1 MCYFY
6 IPPYSLPIKLI
17 LRAFQILTYVVLPLI
32 IRVYELTAKEYI
44 SLKKL
49 FSIVIVV
56 LILSIAARCTAP
68 DVSEGD
74 VLPAPPDQS
83 STAEEDAKDPLEEKA
98 KALLDNMTL
107 EEKAGQLLI
116 VGFPEDTKKEAL
128 QDYIDRLKV
137 SGFILF
143 RRNYTDFD
151 SQYALVRSLKEMNSL
166 KNPLPLFISVDEEGG
181 TVSRLPKGG
190 THFPDARQVGKAG
203 EPGLTYK
210 TGQIIAQELKAAGI
224 NLNFAP
230 VLDIVESRENKLLI
244 RRSYGSTPEVVS
256 LHGTSFIS
264 GLQSEGVIA
273 VPKHFPG
280 HGSSDEDSHG
290 MLPVIDADKA
300 AMQNRELVPFR
311 AAIDSGLDTIMIGHI
326 AFPRLDPSGLPATMS
341 SYFLTDV
348 LRKDL
353 GFGGIS
359 ISDDI
364 EMQGYTGSKDTIEE
378 CVISSFNA
386 GLDIFLI
393 GHTKAIQDKVFKAL
407 LDACGDGRIS
417 EERLNESVLRIIKV
431 KLKNGLTDNMEY
443 SLEEGRKNFGNEEH
457 KAVLEELKNK
467 IKEKK

>member
-1 MCYFY
+1 
-6 IPPYSLPIKLI
+6 L
-17 LRAFQILTYVVLPLI
+17 
-32 IRVYELTAKEYI
+32 EYI
-44 SLKKL
+44 QEKEHKPLKRL

-56 LILSIAARCTAP
+56 LILLIAASCTVP
-68 DVSEGD
+68 DVSEGNTPP
-74 VLPAPPDQS
+74 VPPAQS
-83 STAEEDAKDPLEEKA
+83 DPEAEDRKDPLEA
-98 KALLDNMTL
+98 KAESLLAGMTI

-116 VGFPEDTKKEAL
+116 VGFPGDTKKEAL

-143 RRNYTDFD
+143 SRNYTDFD
-151 SQYALVRSLKEMNSL
+151 SLYALARSLKEMNSL
-166 KNPLPLFISVDEEGG
+166 NNPLPLFISIDEEGG

-190 THFPDARQVGKAG
+190 TRFPDARKVGKAG

-210 TGQIIAQELKAAGI
+210 AGQTIAKELKAAGI

-230 VLDIVESRENKLLI
+230 VLDIVESGENKLLI
-244 RRSYGSTPEVVS
+244 KRSYGSTPEVVS

-264 GLQSEGVIA
+264 GLQSEGVTA

-280 HGSSDEDSHG
+280 HGNTSQDSHST
-290 MLPVIDADKA
+290 LPVIDTDKA
-300 AMQNRELVPFR
+300 AMQSRELVPFK
-311 AAIDSGLDTIMIGHI
+311 AAIDAGLDAVMVGHI
-326 AFPRLDPSGLPATMS
+326 AFPKLDPTGLPASMS

-364 EMQGYTGSKDTIEE
+364 EMQGYISSKDTVEE

-393 GHTKAIQDKVFKAL
+393 GHTKAIQEQVFKAL
-407 LDACGDGRIS
+407 LDGCRDGRIS
-417 EERLNESVLRIIKV
+417 EERLNESVLRIIKA
-431 KLKNGLTDNMEY
+431 KLKNGLTDAMEY
-443 SLEEGRKNFGNEEH
+443 EIEEAGEIFGSSEH
-457 KAVLEELKNK
+457 KAVLEELNSK
-467 IKEKK
+467 IRSAAR

>member
-1 MCYFY
+1 M
-6 IPPYSLPIKLI
+6 K
-17 LRAFQILTYVVLPLI
+17 R
-32 IRVYELTAKEYI
+32 
-44 SLKKL
+44 L

-56 LILSIAARCTAP
+56 LILLIAASCTVP
-68 DVSEGD
+68 DVSEGNTPP
-74 VLPAPPDQS
+74 VPPAQS
-83 STAEEDAKDPLEEKA
+83 DSEAEDRKDPLEA
-98 KALLDNMTL
+98 KAESLLAGMTI

-116 VGFPEDTKKEAL
+116 VGFPGDTKKEAL

-143 RRNYTDFD
+143 SRNYTDFD
-151 SQYALVRSLKEMNSL
+151 SLYALARSLKEMNSL
-166 KNPLPLFISVDEEGG
+166 NNPLPLFISIDEEGG

-190 THFPDARQVGKAG
+190 TRFPDARKVGKAG

-210 TGQIIAQELKAAGI
+210 AGQTIAQELKATGI

-230 VLDIVESRENKLLI
+230 VLDIVESGENKLLI
-244 RRSYGSTPEVVS
+244 KRSYGSTPEVVS

-280 HGSSDEDSHG
+280 HGNTSQDSHST
-290 MLPVIDADKA
+290 LPVIDTDKA
-300 AMQNRELVPFR
+300 AMQSRELVPFK
-311 AAIDSGLDTIMIGHI
+311 AAIDAGLDAVMVGHI
-326 AFPRLDPSGLPATMS
+326 AFPKIDPTGLPASMS
-341 SYFLTDV
+341 NYFLTDV

-364 EMQGYTGSKDTIEE
+364 EMQGYISSKDSVEG

-393 GHTKAIQDKVFKAL
+393 GHTKAIQDQVFKAL
-407 LDACGDGRIS
+407 LDGCGDGRIS

-431 KLKNGLTDNMEY
+431 KLKNGLTDTMEY
-443 SLEEGRKNFGNEEH
+443 EIEEAKRIFGSDEH
-457 KAVLEELKNK
+457 KSVLEELNSK
-467 IKEKK
+467 IKSITQ

>member
-1 MCYFY
+1 M
-6 IPPYSLPIKLI
+6 K
-17 LRAFQILTYVVLPLI
+17 R
-32 IRVYELTAKEYI
+32 
-44 SLKKL
+44 L

-56 LILSIAARCTAP
+56 LILLIAASCTVP
-68 DVSEGD
+68 DVSEGNTPP
-74 VLPAPPDQS
+74 VPPAQS
-83 STAEEDAKDPLEEKA
+83 DSEAEDRKDPLEA
-98 KALLDNMTL
+98 KAESLLVGMTI

-116 VGFPEDTKKEAL
+116 VGFPGDTKKEAL

-143 RRNYTDFD
+143 SRNYTDFD
-151 SQYALVRSLKEMNSL
+151 SLYALARSLKEMNSL
-166 KNPLPLFISVDEEGG
+166 NNPLPLFISIDEEGG

-190 THFPDARQVGKAG
+190 TRFPDARKVGKAG

-210 TGQIIAQELKAAGI
+210 AGQTIAKELKAAGI

-230 VLDIVESRENKLLI
+230 VLDIVESGENKLLI
-244 RRSYGSTPEVVS
+244 KRSYGSTPEVVS

-264 GLQSEGVIA
+264 GLQSEGVTA

-280 HGSSDEDSHG
+280 HGNTSQDSHST
-290 MLPVIDADKA
+290 LPVIDTDKA
-300 AMQNRELVPFR
+300 AMQSRELVPFK
-311 AAIDSGLDTIMIGHI
+311 AAIDAGLDAVMVGHI
-326 AFPRLDPSGLPATMS
+326 AFPKLDPTGLPASMS

-364 EMQGYTGSKDTIEE
+364 EMQGYISSKDTVEE

-393 GHTKAIQDKVFKAL
+393 GHTKAIQEQVFKAL
-407 LDACGDGRIS
+407 LDGCRDGRIS
-417 EERLNESVLRIIKV
+417 EERLNESVLRIIKA
-431 KLKNGLTDNMEY
+431 KLKNGLTDAMEY
-443 SLEEGRKNFGNEEH
+443 EIEEAKRIFGSDEH
-457 KAVLEELKNK
+457 KAILEELNSK
-467 IKEKK
+467 IRSAAR

>member
-1 MCYFY
+1 M
-6 IPPYSLPIKLI
+6 K
-17 LRAFQILTYVVLPLI
+17 R
-32 IRVYELTAKEYI
+32 
-44 SLKKL
+44 L

-56 LILSIAARCTAP
+56 LILLIAASCTVP
-68 DVSEGD
+68 DVSEGNTPP
-74 VLPAPPDQS
+74 VPPAQS
-83 STAEEDAKDPLEEKA
+83 DSEAEDRKDPLEA
-98 KALLDNMTL
+98 KAESLLAGMTI

-116 VGFPEDTKKEAL
+116 VGFPGDTKKEAL

-143 RRNYTDFD
+143 SRNYTDFD
-151 SQYALVRSLKEMNSL
+151 SLYALARSLKEMNSL
-166 KNPLPLFISVDEEGG
+166 NNPLPLFISIDEEGG

-190 THFPDARQVGKAG
+190 TRFPDARKVGKAG

-210 TGQIIAQELKAAGI
+210 AGQTIAKELKAAGI

-230 VLDIVESRENKLLI
+230 VLDIVESGENKLLI
-244 RRSYGSTPEVVS
+244 KRSYGSTPEVVS

-264 GLQSEGVIA
+264 GLQSEGVTA

-280 HGSSDEDSHG
+280 HGNTSQDSHST
-290 MLPVIDADKA
+290 LPVIDTDKA
-300 AMQNRELVPFR
+300 AMQSRELVPFK
-311 AAIDSGLDTIMIGHI
+311 AAIDAGLDAVMVGHI
-326 AFPRLDPSGLPATMS
+326 AFPKLDPTGLPASMS

-364 EMQGYTGSKDTIEE
+364 EMQGYISSKDTVEE

-393 GHTKAIQDKVFKAL
+393 GHTKAIQDQVYKAL
-407 LDACGDGRIS
+407 LDGCRDGRIS
-417 EERLNESVLRIIKV
+417 EERLNESVLRIIKA
-431 KLKNGLTDNMEY
+431 KLKNGLTDAMEY
-443 SLEEGRKNFGNEEH
+443 E
-457 KAVLEELKNK
+457 
-467 IKEKK
+467 I

>member
-1 MCYFY
+1 M
-6 IPPYSLPIKLI
+6 K
-17 LRAFQILTYVVLPLI
+17 R
-32 IRVYELTAKEYI
+32 
-44 SLKKL
+44 L

-56 LILSIAARCTAP
+56 LILLIAASCTVP
-68 DVSEGD
+68 DVSEGNTPP
-74 VLPAPPDQS
+74 VPPAQS
-83 STAEEDAKDPLEEKA
+83 DSEAEDRKDPLEA
-98 KALLDNMTL
+98 KAESLLAGMTI

-116 VGFPEDTKKEAL
+116 VGFPGDTKKEAL

-143 RRNYTDFD
+143 SRNYTDFD
-151 SQYALVRSLKEMNSL
+151 SLYALARSLKEMNSL
-166 KNPLPLFISVDEEGG
+166 NNPLPLFISIDEEGG

-190 THFPDARQVGKAG
+190 TRFPDARKVGKAG

-210 TGQIIAQELKAAGI
+210 AGQTIAKELKAAGI

-230 VLDIVESRENKLLI
+230 VLDIVESGENKLLI
-244 RRSYGSTPEVVS
+244 KRSYGSTPEVVS

-264 GLQSEGVIA
+264 GLQSEGVTA

-280 HGSSDEDSHG
+280 HGNTNQDSHST
-290 MLPVIDADKA
+290 LPVIDTDKA
-300 AMQNRELVPFR
+300 AMQSRELVPFK
-311 AAIDSGLDTIMIGHI
+311 AAIDAGLDAVMVGHI
-326 AFPRLDPSGLPATMS
+326 AFPKLDPTGLPASMS

-364 EMQGYTGSKDTIEE
+364 EMQGYISSKDTVEE

-393 GHTKAIQDKVFKAL
+393 GHTKAIQEQVFKAL
-407 LDACGDGRIS
+407 LDGCRDGRIS
-417 EERLNESVLRIIKV
+417 EERLNESVLRIIKA
-431 KLKNGLTDNMEY
+431 KLKNGLTDAMEY
-443 SLEEGRKNFGNEEH
+443 EIEEAGEIFGSSEH
-457 KAVLEELKNK
+457 KAVLEELNSK
-467 IKEKK
+467 IRSAAR